1 VAGVSLLNSTS
12 SHPGWL
18 RLFRIIVGLIAIAAS
33 IYVLVSPGVA
43 LYTLVLL
50 LSFALLI
57 LGASKVARSISHKL
71 FSKGHRVVDL
81 VTGILAIVLG
91 GIVLAFPLLGIGTL
105 IFLLAFA
112 SLIYG
117 IGSIVIGAWVAALP
131 KWSRALHVLV
141 GLMNIVFSFLV
152 IAYPAVGAVALVIIL
167 SVSFMVSGI
176 ESIISA
182 IE

>member
-1 VAGVSLLNSTS
+1 MS
-12 SHPGWL
+12 
-18 RLFRIIVGLIAIAAS
+18 
-33 IYVLVSPGVA
+33 
-43 LYTLVLL
+43 
-50 LSFALLI
+50 
-57 LGASKVARSISHKL
+57 
-71 FSKGHRVVDL
+71 
-81 VTGILAIVLG
+81 
-91 GIVLAFPLLGIGTL
+91 TL

-117 IGSIVIGAWVAALP
+117 IGSIVIGAWVAILP

-141 GLMNIVFSFLV
+141 GLLNIVFSFLV
-152 IAYPAVGAVALVIIL
+152 IAYPAIGAVALVIIL